1 MNSKNLINTL
11 ILVFL
16 ALLLLVVAKPWLNSW
31 LISLDAEP
39 RQVTARGDLASD
51 EKNTIDVFEQSSP
64 SVVFITTVERR
75 LNLWTRKV
83 TETTRGSGS
92 GFMWDNQGH
101 VVTNYHVIERSASAK
116 IRLSDQRVYD
126 AQVVGASPRHDL
138 AVLKIN
144 VPLDAPPPLPIGSSH
159 DLQVG
164 QKVFAIGNPF
174 GLDHTLTTG
183 IISALGRSIDNDAG
197 GTIDD
202 LIQTDAAINPGNS
215 GGPLI
220 DSAGRLIGINTALY
234 SPSGAYAGIGFAIP
248 VDTINRVVPKLIA
261 FGRYVRPV
269 LGVEMDNAISEKIVK
284 RLNTSGV
291 LILHV
296 TPGSPA
302 ERAGLRGT
310 KVTRSDEII
319 LGDIIQSIDGRE
331 VNDVESI
338 TDLLEAYNI
347 GDQVNLKIYRDGKIL
362 DFGVMLAGSSPQS
375 SPSRRGH

>member
-51 EKNTIDVFEQSSP
+51 EMNTIDVFEQSSP

-101 VVTNYHVIERSASAK
+101 VVTNYHVVERSASAK
-116 IRLSDQRVYD
+116 VRLSDQRVYD

-144 VPLDAPPPLPIGSSH
+144 VPIDAPPPVPVGSSH

-220 DSAGRLIGINTALY
+220 DSAGRLIGINTAIY

-248 VDTINRVVPKLIA
+248 VDTVNRVVPKLIV

-269 LGVEMDNAISEKIVK
+269 LGVEMDNAISEQVVK
-284 RLNTSGV
+284 KLDTRGV

-296 TPGSPA
+296 TQGSA
-302 ERAGLRGT
+302 ADRAGLRGT
-310 KVTRSDEII
+310 KVTRNDEII
-319 LGDIIQSIDGRE
+319 LGDIIQSIDGHE

-338 TDLLEAYNI
+338 TDILDAYNI
-347 GDQVNLKIYRDGKIL
+347 SDQVTLGIYRDGKTQKVEVL
-362 DFGVMLAGSSPQS
+362 LAAPSPQP
-375 SPSRRGH
+375 SPRGRGG

>member
-1 MNSKNLINTL
+1 MNSKNLFNTL
-11 ILVFL
+11 TLVFL
-16 ALLLLVVAKPWLNSW
+16 ALLLLVVAKPWLQSW
-31 LISLDAEP
+31 LISQSAEP

-51 EKNTIDVFEQSSP
+51 EKNTIDVFEKSSA

-269 LGVEMDNAISEKIVK
+269 LGVEMDNAISQQVVK
-284 RLNTSGV
+284 NLNINGV

-296 TPGSPA
+296 TPGSA
-302 ERAGLRGT
+302 ADRAGLRGT

-319 LGDIIQSIDGRE
+319 LGDIIQSIDGHE
-331 VNDVESI
+331 VNEVEAI
-338 TDLLEAYNI
+338 TDILDAYNI
-347 GDQVNLKIYRDGKIL
+347 GDQITLEIYRDGKTQK
-362 DFGVMLAGSSPQS
+362 VEMLLGAQ
-375 SPSRRGH
+375 

>member
-11 ILVFL
+11 ILVFM
-16 ALLLLVVAKPWLNSW
+16 ALLLLVAVKPWLTSW

-39 RQVTARGDLASD
+39 RQITARGDLASD

-75 LNLWTRKV
+75 LNVWTRKV

-101 VVTNYHVIERSASAK
+101 VVTNYHVVERSASAK
-116 IRLSDQRVYD
+116 VRLSDQRVYD
-126 AQVVGASPRHDL
+126 AQVVGASLRHDL

-144 VPLDAPPPLPIGSSH
+144 VPIDAPPPVPVGSSH

-220 DSAGRLIGINTALY
+220 DSAGRLIGINTAIY

-248 VDTINRVVPKLIA
+248 VDTVNRVVPKLIA
-261 FGRYVRPV
+261 FGRYVRPA
-269 LGVEMDNAISEKIVK
+269 LGVEMDNAISKQVVEKLK
-284 RLNTSGV
+284 TRGV

-296 TPGSPA
+296 TPGSA
-302 ERAGLRGT
+302 ADRAGLRGT

-319 LGDIIQSIDGRE
+319 LGDIIRSIDGDE
-331 VNDVESI
+331 TNDVEAI
-338 TDLLEAYNI
+338 TDKLDTYNI
-347 GDQVNLKIYRDGKIL
+347 GDRVTLQILRDGKQQQVEVIL
-362 DFGVMLAGSSPQS
+362 AAPSPQPS
-375 SPSRRGH
+375 SRRRGG

>member
-101 VVTNYHVIERSASAK
+101 VVTNYHVVERSASAK
-116 IRLSDQRVYD
+116 VRLSDQRVYD

-144 VPLDAPPPLPIGSSH
+144 VPIDAPPPVPVGSSH

-220 DSAGRLIGINTALY
+220 DSAGRLIGINTAIY

-248 VDTINRVVPKLIA
+248 VDTVNRVVPKLIV

-269 LGVEMDNAISEKIVK
+269 LGVEMDNAISEQVVK
-284 RLNTSGV
+284 KLDTRGV

-296 TPGSPA
+296 TQGSA
-302 ERAGLRGT
+302 ADRAGLRGT
-310 KVTRSDEII
+310 KVTRNDEII
-319 LGDIIQSIDGRE
+319 LGDIIQSIDGHE

-338 TDLLEAYNI
+338 TDILDAYNI
-347 GDQVNLKIYRDGKIL
+347 SDQVTLGIYRDGKTQKVEVL
-362 DFGVMLAGSSPQS
+362 LAAPSPQP
-375 SPSRRGH
+375 SPRGRGG

>member
-1 MNSKNLINTL
+1 MNSKSLINTL
-11 ILVFL
+11 ILLFL
-16 ALLLLVVAKPWLNSW
+16 ALMLLVVGRPYLQSW

-75 LNLWTRKV
+75 LNIWTRKV

-92 GFMWDNQGH
+92 GFIWDNQGH
-101 VVTNYHVIERSASAK
+101 VVTNYHVVERSASAK
-116 IRLSDQRVYD
+116 VRLSDQRVYD

-144 VPLDAPPPLPIGSSH
+144 VPIDAPPPVPVGTSH

-197 GTIDD
+197 GTIEN

-220 DSAGRLIGINTALY
+220 DSAGRLIGINTAIY

-248 VDTINRVVPKLIA
+248 VDSVNRVVPKLIVH
-261 FGRYVRPV
+261 GRYIRPV
-269 LGVEMDNAISEKIVK
+269 LGVEMDNAISEQVVK
-284 RLNTSGV
+284 KLNTRGV

-296 TPGSPA
+296 TPGSA
-302 ERAGLRGT
+302 ADRAGLRGT

-331 VNDVESI
+331 VTEVEAI
-338 TDLLEAYNI
+338 TDILDAYNI
-347 GDQVNLKIYRDGKIL
+347 GDQVTLEIFRNGKTQKVE
-362 DFGVMLAGSSPQS
+362 VMLAGPSPQP
-375 SPSRRGH
+375 SPGGRGS

>member
-39 RQVTARGDLASD
+39 RQITARGDLASD
-51 EKNTIDVFEQSSP
+51 EKNTIDVFEQNSP

-92 GFMWDNQGH
+92 GFIWDNQGH
-101 VVTNYHVIERSASAK
+101 VVTNFHVVERSASAK
-116 IRLSDQRVYD
+116 VRLSDQRVYD

-144 VPLDAPPPLPIGSSH
+144 IPLDAPPPLPLGSSH

-183 IISALGRSIDNDAG
+183 IISALGRSIDNAAG

-220 DSAGRLIGINTALY
+220 DSAGRLIGINTAIY

-248 VDTINRVVPKLIA
+248 VDTVNRVVPKLIA

-269 LGVEMDNAISEKIVK
+269 LGVEMDNAISKQVVDK
-284 RLNTSGV
+284 LNTRGV

-296 TPGSPA
+296 TPGSA
-302 ERAGLRGT
+302 ADRAGLRGT
-310 KVTRSDEII
+310 KVTRSDKII
-319 LGDIIQSIDGRE
+319 IGDIIQSIDGHE
-331 VNDVESI
+331 VNDVEAI
-338 TDLLEAYNI
+338 TDILDEYNI
-347 GDQVNLKIYRDGKIL
+347 GDQVTLEIYRDGRTQKIDVL
-362 DFGVMLAGSSPQS
+362 LAV
-375 SPSRRGH
+375 PSLQPYPRGRGG

>member
-101 VVTNYHVIERSASAK
+101 VVTNYHVVERSASAK
-116 IRLSDQRVYD
+116 VRLSDQRVYD

-144 VPLDAPPPLPIGSSH
+144 VPIDAPPPVPVGSSH

-220 DSAGRLIGINTALY
+220 DSAGRLIGINTAIY

-248 VDTINRVVPKLIA
+248 VDTVNRVVPKLIV

-269 LGVEMDNAISEKIVK
+269 LGVEMDNAISEQVVK
-284 RLNTSGV
+284 KLDTRGV

-296 TPGSPA
+296 TQGSA
-302 ERAGLRGT
+302 ADRAGLRGT
-310 KVTRSDEII
+310 KVTRNDEII
-319 LGDIIQSIDGRE
+319 LGDIIQSIDGHE

-338 TDLLEAYNI
+338 TDILDAYNI
-347 GDQVNLKIYRDGKIL
+347 SDQVTLGIYRDGKTQKVEVL
-362 DFGVMLAGSSPQS
+362 LAAPSPQ
-375 SPSRRGH
+375 PSLRG